1 MVEICRIISYI
12 TYVIRMGGTTM
23 NDLVILHLSDLH
35 IDDKGRSFSK
45 LHLALL
51 NDIKAQISF
60 VPDNRLVVVVTG
72 DIINKGEHNALT
84 NAKKFFQRLKEITI
98 KKLKAIYV
106 IPGNHDKK
114 RTSINRFLVPA
125 YRGLSSDSISTL
137 FDEKFA
143 EKIWPLHSETYE
155 ESGYAELIDYIY
167 NELFGLKEIGD
178 VARNTFGVH
187 VLDIDG
193 KKYCFVLLNTAWSC
207 ADNSD
212 TRRLILGK
220 FQLDEIS
227 RQFHD
232 LTDDEIMSMTFVMG
246 HHPIECFL
254 GTEQDALFS
263 HMISYTEMSAN
274 AYLCGHTHDR
284 NVVNWSN
291 NRHSI
296 HTLMTGF
303 GWPEEPSDRVHDHY
317 YSIYLFNLDLNSMDI
332 YVRKTND
339 GSGFIPDLSIYTGKG
354 THEYD
359 KLVRPI
365 RFEEAQGSIIL
376 SSATD
381 VPSKT
386 VYASTDFLYYSKL
399 FQYKI
404 HEISLDS
411 GAIIESYKNDLYEN
425 FFLNDKEDEEE
436 LAETDSLL
444 LEYMNDP
451 EIITLFSTEDLD
463 RIKNVMRQNA
473 LRIFDNFQ
481 SYIQRLCQK
490 LHEGLVENVE
500 DGQIVR
506 FHFRYLADKTSS
518 TYSTLCSS
526 FSIFDESREQ
536 ENQPSDIKYG
546 DLLEAAFV
554 SATSK
559 CLIYSINENI
569 CTNKLKDKWKD
580 FITIIPKFDGNIYS
594 RRVNKNSIKQYPFIT
609 FGVTINDCKYESL
622 LQCMDFYAMDR
633 YIGNLLQRYLNV
645 FMVDIDAFLNWLRS
659 EDNMEARM
667 NGIS

>member
-1 MVEICRIISYI
+1 MSNNKLYYI
-12 TYVIRMGGTTM
+12 HKPYGGITM
-23 NDLVILHLSDLH
+23 DDLVILHLSDLH
-35 IDDKGRSFSK
+35 INDKGRSFSK

-51 NDIKAQISF
+51 NDIKAQIAS

-72 DIINKGEHNALT
+72 DIINMAERNALP
-84 NAKKFFQRLKEITI
+84 NAKKFFHRLKEVTTG
-98 KKLKAIYV
+98 KLKAIYV
-106 IPGNHDKK
+106 VPGNHDKK
-114 RTSINRFLVPA
+114 RTSTNQILIPA
-125 YRGLSSDSISTL
+125 YRGLSSDSISRI

-143 EKIWPLHSETYE
+143 DKIWPLHKETYE
-155 ESGYAELIDYIY
+155 ESGYSELIDYIY
-167 NELFGLKEIGD
+167 NELFDLKEIGD
-178 VARNTFGVH
+178 VAKNTFGVH
-187 VLDIDG
+187 LLEIDE

-207 ADNSD
+207 VDNYD
-212 TRRLILGK
+212 TRKLILGK

-227 RQFHD
+227 HQFHD
-232 LTDDEIMSMTFVMG
+232 LTDDEMMSMTLVMG
-246 HHPIECFL
+246 HHPVECFL

-274 AYLCGHTHDR
+274 AFLCGHTHDR
-284 NVVNWSN
+284 NVINWSN

-317 YSIYLFNLDLNSMDI
+317 YSIYHFNLDLNSMDI

-339 GSGFIPDLSIYTGKG
+339 GSDFIPDLSIYTGKS
-354 THEYD
+354 TQEFD

-365 RFEEAQGSIIL
+365 RFAEAQGSIIL
-376 SSATD
+376 SSAVD

-386 VYASTDFLYYSKL
+386 VYASNEFLCYSKL
-399 FQYKI
+399 FQYII

-411 GAIIESYKNDLYEN
+411 GVIIESYKNDLYEN
-425 FFLNDKEDEEE
+425 LLLNAEENEEE
-436 LAETDSLL
+436 LARTDNLI

-451 EIITLFSTEDLD
+451 DIITCLSSEDID
-463 RIKNVMRQNA
+463 RIKKVMRQNA
-473 LRIFDNFQ
+473 PRIFDNFQ

-500 DGQIVR
+500 EGQIVR
-506 FHFRYLADKTSS
+506 FHFRFLADKTSF

-526 FSIFDESREQ
+526 FSIFDESHEQ

-554 SATSK
+554 SSTSK
-559 CLIYSINENI
+559 CLIYSINERI
-569 CTNKLKDKWKD
+569 CSNKLKDKWKD
-580 FITIIPKFDGNIYS
+580 FITIIPKFEGNIYN
-594 RRVNKNSIKQYPFIT
+594 RKVNRTTIKQYPFIT
-609 FGVTINDCKYESL
+609 FGVTINDYKYESL

-659 EDNMEARM
+659 EDNMEARK
-667 NGIS
+667 NGVS